1 MWWWHIFF
9 LCCWLLVFYTC
20 KLPVFHWVRQIYC
33 CYYAIYTFIGSLG
46 KSSRKMGIFYCWLEL
61 KWNENQWKMEQVE
74 QKESWGIRLK
84 LRGNETELMMWV
96 FCCDIILEGF
106 SCSPF
111 ELLIVIV
118 SLNLELKWMQRITFI
133 EQSIKCMYKCML
145 CLCTVKLNSLSFS
158 FLKCWLD
165 I

>member
-1 MWWWHIFF
+1 MKILQRCGGGIYFF
-9 LCCWLLVFYTC
+9 LCCWLLSFYTC

-46 KSSRKMGIFYCWLEL
+46 KSSRKKGIFYCWLEL

-96 FCCDIILEGF
+96 FCCDIRGF
-106 SCSPF
+106 FVFPIW
-111 ELLIVIV
+111 IVDCYCFA
-118 SLNLELKWMQRITFI
+118 EFG
-133 EQSIKCMYKCML
+133 IKMDAVNNFYWAINKIY
-145 CLCTVKLNSLSFS
+145 V
-158 FLKCWLD
+158 
-165 I
+165 